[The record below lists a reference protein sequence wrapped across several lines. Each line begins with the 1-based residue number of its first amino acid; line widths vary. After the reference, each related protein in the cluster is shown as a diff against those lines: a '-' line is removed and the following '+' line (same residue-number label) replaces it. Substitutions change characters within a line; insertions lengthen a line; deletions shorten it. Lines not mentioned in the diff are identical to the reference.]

1 MQKIHL
7 RVRIAGRN
15 ALREGESLGVV
26 GKKIVAED
34 AGHGKQP
41 VGIDIGRMQD
51 PVAVGALDAKLIC
64 KPAHAAVLLN
74 QLGMYSL
81 PYMQRFR
88 SHSEFGYLVKHK
100 KGIV

>member
-1 MQKIHL
+1 M
-7 RVRIAGRN
+7 
-15 ALREGESLGVV
+15 REGESLGVV

-34 AGHGKQP
+34 AGYSKQP

-51 PVAVGALDAKLIC
+51 PIAVGTLDAKLIC
-64 KPAHAAVLLN
+64 KPAHATVLLN
-74 QLGMYSL
+74 QLGMDSL

-88 SHSEFGYLVKHK
+88 IHRRFGYLVKHK